1 MSLSSFTS
9 SKIFLDMYLHVH
21 TIAGAQS
28 SSFKHIQDMETT
40 MATFVS
46 GINDRL
52 SMLEKRM
59 DELDPNSFVENKHTH
74 YPSAENAG

>member
-1 MSLSSFTS
+1 
-9 SKIFLDMYLHVH
+9 MYLNS
-21 TIAGAQS
+21 IAGAQS

-46 GINDRL
+46 EINDRL

-59 DELDPNSFVENKHTH
+59 DEIDPNSFVENKHTR
-74 YPSAENAG
+74 YPSPENAGT